1 MCIDFCINIY
11 VKSFILC
18 NRTNIGSFN
27 GVPFFFSEL
36 ICKDLM
42 YSVLG
47 DDLNSALNLI
57 AFHLAILGGPLHC

>member
-1 MCIDFCINIY
+1 
-11 VKSFILC
+11 
-18 NRTNIGSFN
+18 
-27 GVPFFFSEL
+27 
-36 ICKDLM
+36 M